1 MAEATPTINKFGQYR
16 VQEKLGGGGMAVVY
30 KALNEETGETV
41 ALKILRAS
49 LMEQPGTVQR
59 FKQEATIATRLSHPH
74 IVAVYNYGSIR
85 SRYFLE
91 LQYFPGGTLAE
102 RFAKPTAISAQEAI
116 RLLRNVAGA
125 LDYAHQ
131 QGIIHRD
138 LKLENILLDEKGD
151 AALSDFSIARLG
163 DGNKLTATGFVVGTP
178 MTIAPEQARGDASL
192 DYRADLYSL
201 AVIAYVLTVG
211 HYPFNGDNP
220 LTILHK
226 HLSEPV
232 PMPTSVNPKLPKA
245 LDGVLLKGLA
255 KQPGERYSSADT
267 LVEAFARAVSGEEL
281 VKTVVDLRTDIVGQL
296 VNLPAPAIKE
306 TADDWYRKA
315 VSAESPEE
323 TIRFLKLALELEP
336 LHSKANRMLF
346 QVEGA
351 VPRNAPAKAV
361 VAPLSAA
368 ELAALKKVNNKPR
381 QRSPFS
387 YVVAVG
393 IVLFALSAVY
403 FVLSLT
409 GSPIAAQIANI
420 LQGRRSV
427 TVINGVPVEQ
437 IPNAVLMIQ
446 PQAITDIRS
455 GQKLTDSVDHGFGH
469 EYVFSVRADETIGV
483 GVWSTSPTARHM
495 GENVVVLDADG
506 NSAEAHCTRNHEGSE
521 DTNVQ
526 FRCRVNQNGKWRLR
540 IFGIDGESAGG
551 YWVTVAVV

>member
-1 MAEATPTINKFGQYR
+1 MAEAIPSINKFGQYL

-102 RFAKPTAISAQEAI
+102 RFAKPTTVGSQEAI

-131 QGIIHRD
+131 QGVIHRD

-151 AALSDFSIARLG
+151 ASLSDFSIARLA

-178 MTIAPEQARGDASL
+178 MTIAPEQARGDANL
-192 DYRADLYSL
+192 DYRADLYSM
-201 AVIAYVLTVG
+201 AVIAYVLAVG

-226 HLSEPV
+226 HLAEPV
-232 PMPTSVNPKLPKA
+232 PVPTTVNPKLPKA
-245 LDGVLLKGLA
+245 LDMVLLKGLA
-255 KQPGERYSSADT
+255 KHPGDRYPSADM
-267 LVEAFARAVSGEEL
+267 LVEAFARAISGED
-281 VKTVVDLRTDIVGQL
+281 VGKTVVDLQTDIVGQH
-296 VNLPAPAIKE
+296 VNLPASVAKE

-323 TIRFLKLALELEP
+323 AITYLKQALELEP

-361 VAPLSAA
+361 ATPISAA

-381 QRSPFS
+381 QRSAFS

-393 IVLFALSAVY
+393 ILLFALSAVY

-409 GSPIAAQIANI
+409 GSPIASQIANI

-427 TVINGVPVEQ
+427 TAINGVPVEQ
-437 IPNAVLMIQ
+437 IPNAVLIVQ
-446 PQAITDIRS
+446 SQATTDIRN
-455 GQKLTDSVDHGFGH
+455 GQKLTGSVDHGFGH
-469 EYVFSVRADETIGV
+469 EYVFSVRSGEAVGIGL
-483 GVWSTSPTARHM
+483 WSASSTANHV
-495 GENVVVLDADG
+495 GENVAVLDADG
-506 NSAEAHCTRNHEGSE
+506 NNAEAHCTRSREGSE

-526 FRCRVNQNGKWRLR
+526 FRCSVNQNGKWRIR
-540 IFGIDGESAGG
+540 IFGIDGESAGD
-551 YWVTVAVV
+551 YWVTVAVL